1 MRKLSVVAAT
11 AILATGVGN
20 LAHAATSAQRCI
32 AKVIAQSGRSAASTL
47 KCHEHG
53 VRVGSGPDAACL
65 ARAAALPAGECL
77 TGDAR
82 GGVAAAIDTFV
93 TDAVA
98 ILAADLTS
106 ETRRCAA
113 LKLHATATAARG
125 TLACHATAVRRGLPA
140 DPECAA
146 GHSEKLDRRWRKAE
160 ATGPCTD
167 TGPSSVMEPRLAALV
182 SDVLRALTP
191 TPSALRGT
199 YDVTYAWA
207 DGGGEGHA
215 LGTIGAGYDDELAL
229 TIEFDTLNDI
239 SVFGPLTVGGAI
251 TLDGYMTEGGDMIEE
266 ASGSALA
273 SIGRDEQR
281 VDGTLDVARSSAG
294 NRLSFAFSKPTSGT
308 PPAFSGTYDFA
319 FPASPSGCECA
330 STASIALEVSP
341 DGTATSA
348 AAIERDTN
356 GAQLGTF
363 AAGDCRVSPLGE
375 LRCRIHYEPDPNSP
389 AARCDDGYD
398 ACWIA
403 LSGTLAA
410 ADSGVTGRGGFFLGA
425 PPLAFGQGE
434 WTAVK

>member
-1 MRKLSVVAAT
+1 MMKLAVVAAT
-11 AILATGVGN
+11 AMLGTGAWN
-20 LAHAATSAQRCI
+20 LAHAAPSAQRCI
-32 AKVIAQSGRSAASTL
+32 AKVIAQSGRSTASAL

-53 VRVGSGPDAACL
+53 VRVGAGPDGLCL
-65 ARAAALPAGECL
+65 ARAAALAGECL
-77 TGDAR
+77 TGYVR
-82 GGVAAAIDTFV
+82 GAIAAAIDTFV

-106 ETRRCAA
+106 ETRPCAA

-125 TLACHATAVRRGLPA
+125 TLACHATAVRRGLPT
-140 DPECAA
+140 DPECGAA
-146 GHSEKLDRRWRKAE
+146 QTEKLDHRWRKAE

-167 TGPSSVMEPRLAALV
+167 TGPSSVIEPKLAVLA

-207 DGGGEGHA
+207 NGGGEGHA
-215 LGTIGAGYDDELAL
+215 LGTIDAGPDDALAL
-229 TIEFDTLNDI
+229 AIEFDSLNYL
-239 SVFGPLTVGGAI
+239 SVSGPPTVGGAV
-251 TLDGYMTEGGDMIEE
+251 TLDGFMIADGDIGAE

-281 VDGTLDVARSSAG
+281 IDGTLDVERFS
-294 NRLSFAFSKPTSGT
+294 NRLSFTLAKPTSGT
-308 PPAFSGTYDFA
+308 PPVFSGTYDFA
-319 FPASPSGCECA
+319 FPRSPSGCGCA
-330 STASIALEVSP
+330 STAAIALEVSP
-341 DGTATSA
+341 DGTTTSA

-356 GAQLGTF
+356 GAQVGTF

-389 AARCDDGYD
+389 AARCDDYN

-410 ADSGVTGRGGFFLGA
+410 AGSGVPGRGGFLLGA
-425 PPLAFGQGE
+425 PPFVFAQGE